1 MWEAMVVSLSP
12 SCREESGMKVVKVDR
27 NDIPG
32 DWTEEHLRILEHGHE
47 ARVVA
52 NAACDGT
59 AQKVLGFTSRH
70 GVGITVFGG
79 MTFVD
84 VSPGGSG
91 PARFEVVG

>member
-1 MWEAMVVSLSP
+1 
-12 SCREESGMKVVKVDR
+12 MKVVKVDR

-32 DWTEEHLRILEHGHE
+32 DWTDEHLRVLKHGHE
-47 ARVVA
+47 RGVIA
-52 NAACDGT
+52 NGDSRDKIAD
-59 AQKVLGFTSRH
+59 KVLGFTSRH

-84 VSPGGSG
+84 VSQGGSG